1 MVDFNCCDH
10 ECVCQHNGH
19 LEAAQQYS
27 SILSKVMSKNANSEY
42 VSKEDKDKWNNKANQ
57 DVVDLIKMM
66 VEKHEEKLDEL
77 EEGLDK
83 KVKLI
88 LYDLGFGDNILA
100 KYATIEYVNEL
111 VAKIKNDTA
120 DLSKYA
126 LKTDLDTIKNDIQN
140 KINNLTTEIN
150 NIKVTG
156 GKDYSIESMEYKDNQ
171 LVLKQKNGGT
181 FTVSIASGN
190 VDTSK
195 FVTKEQLAAEL
206 TKYAEINKLKRIRV
220 KGNVHSLYGN
230 GTEIIDIPTGGG
242 GGGNDGKDGG
252 YYKQYF
258 KNNTSETVA
267 PEKPTDGSAPS
278 AESGWTE
285 NAVNRKSGEYT
296 WMIQVFVSGDGLYGH
311 YMTPI
316 CITGSKGDRGP
327 QGPQGPAGS
336 SGTGAD
342 TNDRD
347 FRYYRT
353 EKGHD
358 IEGIQKPDGDNY
370 YDWTD
375 NPQGVGVDKETG
387 VFYDNEWVCVRIKI
401 DGVWGEWIGPVL
413 WSHYGENGT
422 DGDGVEYIFT
432 KTSTGTPTDDPSSW
446 YNNEQSKANGKDDSG
461 SCSWEDNSESYYN
474 TKYFNQDEY
483 IKKNSG
489 WFDDPSNIE
498 DQHPGDKIWVSVRKK
513 RNDSNPTSSEKED
526 AYWHQYSQPKIWSYY
541 AKDGVV
547 DAVIIDVVGETRYV
561 YIDPVTKL
569 SKAYNANVT
578 VNMYNSGDTI
588 SKTLQFVSFKKS
600 DGTDMSSLQSSF
612 TFTNDAVAV
621 NFAENALNFENDA
634 YYTLTLVGTPQD
646 MTDQNRYAEISFY
659 GISNEGIQA
668 EPGKNAV
675 RLDLDNENESV
686 VCDKDGNV
694 IGNIKGT
701 SFHLYD
707 GNTEVNE
714 GAEYS
719 LTYSNLA
726 SQPTIDGNTIKNIVL
741 NSGVGQNALNA
752 SITVN
757 ATYNSADYYATYT
770 ISKVLPGNDGQS
782 AVVYRLEPSTN
793 AVKISSDGT
802 ISPNTVSCK
811 CYKQIGLNQAQE
823 ANNVSIFSKDNIND
837 QWAQLNGSIA
847 VTENM
852 YWIKFCAVEKNSN
865 PNDSGVILYD
875 QETIP
880 VVKDGEIGV
889 GIESVN
895 TYYGLSE
902 NMTERPA
909 EFNYDTL
916 SKAVI
921 ENNGSKYVWSA
932 DKVTYTKGDPQF
944 TGIYCIGKCSDLTS
958 VIEQYAT
965 SLSYD
970 RKPQEADWI
979 DTYPKVS
986 QKGIYIWSRDK
997 IVWKNGGISYSEP
1010 QLVGYIAKDGDSSG
1024 SVTVGLYTTASAISY
1039 QDGSFYPNEIG
1050 AIVRWGEGKTLTEYK
1065 PENPGGW
1072 QFQYKVD
1079 DADWTDMTTNTI
1091 QSQGENGI
1099 SFKAHKDDVNLQEYV
1114 PIIKSGI
1121 DGLNGVTYMIDVSGM
1136 TLSYGESHVTEGTY
1150 ETDAKFTVKLYKKEG
1165 NEDYVLQKTDDYE
1178 CTVSQDPSDQT
1189 TTPDV
1194 ATNSDNWYC
1203 KIATSEIASKSAT
1216 IKIIITTNP
1225 GGAFACSMVIPI
1237 SAAGKDGNA
1246 STGQT
1251 FKGSPLRI
1259 ADSWT
1264 SGKKYYDGKRDA
1276 ENGIFYQDVVLY
1288 NNMYYVCINTEAG
1301 ESNQWKTAPD
1311 TASYW
1316 KVFAVTENFVAD
1328 KIISNQAYIKELSSN
1343 EIVIFDGG
1351 TIVAG
1356 MTSSKTIDSKSDL
1369 NGNVTKKGDVR
1380 IWAGGMQKEGDL
1392 TSAPFTVTDAGV
1404 LKCQSAEGNSIT
1416 LQDGTIYFNING
1428 SVYHLGITNDKPDWI
1443 NSNAADSTETWYQ
1456 KIGSDTNLSFSQV
1469 GAFAIKDNKY
1479 YTDATMKTPVSGTY
1493 YKKVDNSTILYQ
1505 VGIYTFLTYGYLFGV
1520 EVYNKA
1526 SFTNGTK
1533 NMQGTVA
1540 TTGSVLVNTIPSQSP
1555 SGEIGGTLNV
1565 ITTNKSWAK
1574 ISKVD
1579 KPTGVFTYY
1588 IADTSGSSS
1597 DSIPYTRI
1605 KQDGVTFNYNTNNGI
1620 YVMSA
1625 SDTEIP
1631 NLSSML
1637 SSWRTN
1643 VGTGISDVVYEIR
1656 NNNLTGGFIS

>member
-10 ECVCQHNGH
+10 ECACQHNGH

-27 SILSKVMSKNANSEY
+27 SILSKVMSKNADSEY

-88 LYDLGFGDNILA
+88 LYDLGFGDNVLA

-150 NIKVTG
+150 NIKATG
-156 GKDYSIESMEYKDNQ
+156 GKDYSIESMEYKNNQ

-432 KTSTGTPTDDPSSW
+432 KTSTGTPISDPHGW

-483 IKKNSG
+483 IKKDSG

-513 RNDSNPTSSEKED
+513 RNDSNPTSSETED
-526 AYWHQYSQPKIWSYY
+526 AYWHQYSHPKIWSYY

-561 YIDPVTKL
+561 YIDPVTKK

-621 NFAENALNFENDA
+621 NFADDALDFTNDA
-634 YYTLTLVGTPQD
+634 YYTLTLTGTPSGSVS
-646 MTDQNRYAEISFY
+646 DQVRYAEISFY

-668 EPGKNAV
+668 EPGK
-675 RLDLDNENESV
+675 
-686 VCDKDGNV
+686 DG
-694 IGNIKGT
+694 
-701 SFHLYD
+701 
-707 GNTEVNE
+707 
-714 GAEYS
+714 
-719 LTYSNLA
+719 
-726 SQPTIDGNTIKNIVL
+726 
-741 NSGVGQNALNA
+741 
-752 SITVN
+752 
-757 ATYNSADYYATYT
+757 
-770 ISKVLPGNDGQS
+770 
-782 AVVYRLEPSTN
+782 
-793 AVKISSDGT
+793 
-802 ISPNTVSCK
+802 
-811 CYKQIGLNQAQE
+811 
-823 ANNVSIFSKDNIND
+823 
-837 QWAQLNGSIA
+837 
-847 VTENM
+847 VT
-852 YWIKFCAVEKNSN
+852 A
-865 PNDSGVILYD
+865 
-875 QETIP
+875 
-880 VVKDGEIGV
+880 
-889 GIESVN
+889 GI
-895 TYYGLSE
+895 
-902 NMTERPA
+902 
-909 EFNYDTL
+909 
-916 SKAVI
+916 
-921 ENNGSKYVWSA
+921 
-932 DKVTYTKGDPQF
+932 
-944 TGIYCIGKCSDLTS
+944 
-958 VIEQYAT
+958 
-965 SLSYD
+965 
-970 RKPQEADWI
+970 
-979 DTYPKVS
+979 
-986 QKGIYIWSRDK
+986 
-997 IVWKNGGISYSEP
+997 
-1010 QLVGYIAKDGDSSG
+1010 
-1024 SVTVGLYTTASAISY
+1024 YTTASSISY

-1065 PENPGGW
+1065 PENSGGW
-1072 QFQYKVD
+1072 QFKYKVD

-1165 NEDYVLQKTDDYE
+1165 NEDYVLQNTDGYE

-1194 ATNSDNWYC
+1194 TTNSDNWYC
-1203 KIATSEIASKSAT
+1203 KIATSEITSKSAT

-1225 GGAFACSMVIPI
+1225 GGAFVCSMVIPI
-1237 SAAGKDGNA
+1237 SAAGKDGEA
-1246 STGQT
+1246 ATGQPL
-1251 FKGSPLRI
+1251 KGSPLRI
-1259 ADSWT
+1259 RGTYDKNLAP
-1264 SGKKYYDGKRDA
+1264 YYDGKRDA
-1276 ENGIFYQDVVLY
+1276 EDGVFYQDIVLH
-1288 NNMYYVCINTEAG
+1288 NNMYYACINTQAG
-1301 ESNQWKTAPD
+1301 IDDNWQTDPGAGS
-1311 TASYW
+1311 SYW
-1316 KVFAVTENFVAD
+1316 QPFTINDNAFYNLLMANK
-1328 KIISNQAYIKELSSN
+1328 AYIKELSS
-1343 EIVIFDGG
+1343 EEVVIFDGE

-1356 MTSSKTIDSKSDL
+1356 ITSGKAVDEKSDL
-1369 NGNVTKKGDVR
+1369 YGKVNENGKGNVR
-1380 IWAGGMQKEGDL
+1380 IWAGEMQNAGDL

-1428 SVYHLGITNDKPDWI
+1428 SVYHLGITNGKPDWI
-1443 NSNAADSTETWYQ
+1443 NSNAADSTETWY
-1456 KIGSDTNLSFSQV
+1456 KKSGSDTNLSFSQV
-1469 GAFAIKDNKY
+1469 GTFAIKDNKY

-1493 YKKVDNSTILYQ
+1493 YKKVDNRTILYN
-1505 VGIYTFLTYGYLFGV
+1505 VGSYTYLTYGSTFGV

-1540 TTGSVLVNTIPSQSP
+1540 ITGSVSVETIPS
-1555 SGEIGGTLNV
+1555 ENGGTLNV
-1565 ITTNKSWAK
+1565 DTTNKSWAK

-1579 KPTGVFTYY
+1579 KPTGSFTYY
-1588 IADTSGSSS
+1588 IAGTSDSSS
-1597 DSIPYTRI
+1597 NSIPYTRI
-1605 KQDGVTFNYNTNNGI
+1605 KSDCVTFTYNTNNGI

-1631 NLSSML
+1631 NLASML

-1643 VGTGISDVVYEIR
+1643 AGTGSSDVVYEIR
-1656 NNNLTGGFIS
+1656 NNNLND

>member
-10 ECVCQHNGH
+10 ECACRHNGH

-27 SILSKVMSKNANSEY
+27 SILSKVMSKNADSEY
-42 VSKEDKDKWNNKANQ
+42 VSKEDKDNWNNKA
-57 DVVDLIKMM
+57 DKDLVDLIKMM

-88 LYDLGFGDNILA
+88 LYDLGFGDNVLA

-111 VAKIKNDTA
+111 VAKIKNDTP

-156 GKDYSIESMEYKDNQ
+156 GKDYSIESMEYKNNQ

-181 FTVSIASGN
+181 FTVSIVASGN

-220 KGNVHSLYGN
+220 KGNVYSLYGN

-242 GGGNDGKDGG
+242 GEGTEGKPGG

-258 KNNTSETVA
+258 KNNRSETVA

-316 CITGSKGDRGP
+316 CITGSKGDQGP

-353 EKGHD
+353 EKGHG
-358 IEGIQKPDGDNY
+358 IENIQKPNGDNY

-375 NPQGVGVDKETG
+375 NPQGVGYVHNDNGT
-387 VFYDNEWVCVRIKI
+387 VTFYDNEWVCVRIKTN
-401 DGVWGEWIGPVL
+401 GVWGEWIGPVL

-432 KTSTGTPTDDPSSW
+432 KTSTGAPISDPHGW

-513 RNDSNPTSSEKED
+513 RNDSNPTSSETED

-634 YYTLTLVGTPQD
+634 YYTLTLTGTPSGSVS
-646 MTDQNRYAEISFY
+646 DQIRYAEISFY

-686 VCDKDGNV
+686 VCDKNGNV

-714 GAEYS
+714 GAQYS

-741 NSGVGQNALNA
+741 NSGVGESALNA
-752 SITVN
+752 SITVK

-770 ISKVLPGNDGQS
+770 ISKALPGNDGEP

-823 ANNVSIFSKDNIND
+823 ADDVSIFSKNNIND
-837 QWAQLNGSIA
+837 QWAQLNGNI
-847 VTENM
+847 VITKNM
-852 YWIKFCAVEKNSN
+852 YWIKFCAVKKNSN
-865 PNDSGVILYD
+865 PNDSGVTLYD

-880 VVKDGEIGV
+880 VI
-889 GIESVN
+889 
-895 TYYGLSE
+895 
-902 NMTERPA
+902 
-909 EFNYDTL
+909 
-916 SKAVI
+916 
-921 ENNGSKYVWSA
+921 
-932 DKVTYTKGDPQF
+932 
-944 TGIYCIGKCSDLTS
+944 
-958 VIEQYAT
+958 
-965 SLSYD
+965 
-970 RKPQEADWI
+970 
-979 DTYPKVS
+979 
-986 QKGIYIWSRDK
+986 
-997 IVWKNGGISYSEP
+997 
-1010 QLVGYIAKDGDSSG
+1010 KDGDSSS

-1065 PENPGGW
+1065 PENSGGW

-1114 PIIKSGI
+1114 PIVKSGI
-1121 DGLNGVTYMIDVSGM
+1121 PGLSGVTYMIDVSGM
-1136 TLSYGESHVTEGTY
+1136 TLSYGESHVTEGKY

-1178 CTVSQDPSDQT
+1178 CTVSQNPSDQT

-1194 ATNSDNWYC
+1194 TTNSDNWYC
-1203 KIATSEIASKSAT
+1203 KIAASEISSKSAT

-1225 GGAFACSMVIPI
+1225 GGAFVCSMVIPI
-1237 SAAGKDGNA
+1237 SAAGKDGEA
-1246 STGQT
+1246 ATGQT

-1259 ADSWT
+1259 LDSWE

-1276 ENGIFYQDVVLY
+1276 ENGVFYQDVVLY
-1288 NNMYYVCINTEAG
+1288 NNMYYACINTEAG
-1301 ESNQWKTAPD
+1301 ESDQWKTQPS

-1328 KIISNQAYIKELSSN
+1328 KIIANQAYIKELSSN
-1343 EIVIFDGG
+1343 EVVIFDGEE
-1351 TIVAG
+1351 IVAG
-1356 MTSSKTIDSKSDL
+1356 MTSGRNLTNSELPSD
-1369 NGNVTKKGDVR
+1369 TKKGDVR

-1392 TSAPFTVTDAGV
+1392 TSAPFTITDAGV
-1404 LKCQSAEGNSIT
+1404 LKCQGTSGNSIT
-1416 LQDGTIYFNING
+1416 LRDGTIWFVVNG
-1428 SVYHLGITNDKPDWI
+1428 KTYHLGITNDKPDWI
-1443 NSNAADSTETWYQ
+1443 NSDAADSTETWYQ
-1456 KIGSDTNLSFSQV
+1456 KRGSDTNLSFSQV
-1469 GAFAIKDNKY
+1469 GEFAIKDNKY

-1540 TTGSVLVNTIPSQSP
+1540 ITGSVSVNTIPTQSP

-1579 KPTGVFTYY
+1579 KPTGSFTYY
-1588 IADTSGSSS
+1588 IAGTSGSSS
-1597 DSIPYTRI
+1597 NSITYTRI
-1605 KQDGVTFNYNTNNGI
+1605 EQDRVTFNHNTNNGI

-1631 NLSSML
+1631 NLSSTL
-1637 SSWRTN
+1637 SDWFIN
-1643 VGTGISDVVYEIR
+1643 HGTGSSDAVYEIR
-1656 NNNLTGGFIS
+1656 NKNLTEHFLP

>member
-10 ECVCQHNGH
+10 ECVCRHNGH

-27 SILSKVMSKNANSEY
+27 SILSKVMSKNADSEY

-88 LYDLGFGDNILA
+88 LYDLGFGDNVLA

-111 VAKIKNDTA
+111 VANIKNNTV

-150 NIKVTG
+150 NIKATG
-156 GKDYSIESMEYKDNQ
+156 SKDYSIESMEYKNNQ

-181 FTVSIASGN
+181 FTVSIVSAGN

-195 FVTKEQLAAEL
+195 FVTKEQLASEL

-230 GTEIIDIPTGGG
+230 GTEIIDIPTGSG

-370 YDWTD
+370 YGWTD

-401 DGVWGEWIGPVL
+401 DGVWEEWIGPVL

-432 KTSTGTPTDDPSSW
+432 KTSTVTPTEDPSSW

-483 IKKNSG
+483 IKKDSG

-513 RNDSNPTSSEKED
+513 RNDSDPTSSEKED

-561 YIDPVTKL
+561 YINPVTKL
-569 SKAYNANVT
+569 SKKYDASIT
-578 VNMYNSGDTI
+578 VNMFNSGDTI
-588 SKTLQFVSFKKS
+588 TKTLEFVSFKKS

-634 YYTLTLVGTPQD
+634 YYTLTLSGTPQD
-646 MTDQNRYAEISFY
+646 MTDQKRYAEISFY

-668 EPGKNAV
+668 EPG
-675 RLDLDNENESV
+675 EPGE
-686 VCDKDGNV
+686 
-694 IGNIKGT
+694 
-701 SFHLYD
+701 
-707 GNTEVNE
+707 
-714 GAEYS
+714 
-719 LTYSNLA
+719 
-726 SQPTIDGNTIKNIVL
+726 P
-741 NSGVGQNALNA
+741 GVTA
-752 SITVN
+752 
-757 ATYNSADYYATYT
+757 
-770 ISKVLPGNDGQS
+770 
-782 AVVYRLEPSTN
+782 
-793 AVKISSDGT
+793 
-802 ISPNTVSCK
+802 
-811 CYKQIGLNQAQE
+811 
-823 ANNVSIFSKDNIND
+823 
-837 QWAQLNGSIA
+837 
-847 VTENM
+847 
-852 YWIKFCAVEKNSN
+852 
-865 PNDSGVILYD
+865 
-875 QETIP
+875 
-880 VVKDGEIGV
+880 
-889 GIESVN
+889 GI
-895 TYYGLSE
+895 
-902 NMTERPA
+902 
-909 EFNYDTL
+909 
-916 SKAVI
+916 
-921 ENNGSKYVWSA
+921 
-932 DKVTYTKGDPQF
+932 
-944 TGIYCIGKCSDLTS
+944 
-958 VIEQYAT
+958 
-965 SLSYD
+965 
-970 RKPQEADWI
+970 
-979 DTYPKVS
+979 
-986 QKGIYIWSRDK
+986 
-997 IVWKNGGISYSEP
+997 
-1010 QLVGYIAKDGDSSG
+1010 
-1024 SVTVGLYTTASAISY
+1024 YTTASAISY

-1050 AIVRWGEGKTLTEYK
+1050 VSVRWGEGKTLTEYK
-1065 PENPGGW
+1065 PENSGGW

-1165 NEDYVLQKTDDYE
+1165 NEDYVLQETDGYE

-1194 ATNSDNWYC
+1194 TTNSDNWYC
-1203 KIATSEIASKSAT
+1203 KIATSEITSKSAT

-1225 GGAFACSMVIPI
+1225 GGAFVCSMVIPI
-1237 SAAGKDGNA
+1237 SAAGKDGEA
-1246 STGQT
+1246 ATGQPL
-1251 FKGSPLRI
+1251 KGSPLRI
-1259 ADSWT
+1259 RGTYDKNLAP
-1264 SGKKYYDGKRDA
+1264 YYDGNIDA
-1276 ENGIFYQDVVLY
+1276 ESGVFYQDIVLH
-1288 NNMYYVCINTEAG
+1288 NNMYYACINTQAG
-1301 ESNQWKTAPD
+1301 IDDNWQTDPGAGS
-1311 TASYW
+1311 SYW
-1316 KVFAVTENFVAD
+1316 QPFTINGNAFYDLLMANK
-1328 KIISNQAYIKELSSN
+1328 AYVKELSS
-1343 EIVIFDGG
+1343 EEVVIFDGG

-1356 MTSSKTIDSKSDL
+1356 MTSGKGTSGSDL
-1369 NGNVTKKGDVR
+1369 NGIVTNKGNVR
-1380 IWAGGMQKEGDL
+1380 IWAGGMQREGDL
-1392 TSAPFTVTDAGV
+1392 TSAPFTVTDTGV
-1404 LKCQSAEGNSIT
+1404 LTSGTTNKIVLDN
-1416 LQDGTIYFNING
+1416 GTIYFVING
-1428 SVYHLGITNDKPDWI
+1428 TTWHLGVTNGKPDWI
-1443 NSNAADSTETWYQ
+1443 NSDAADSTETWYR
-1456 KIGSDTNLSFSQV
+1456 KRESDTNVSFSQV
-1469 GAFAIKDNKY
+1469 GTFAIKDNKY
-1479 YTDATMKTPVSGTY
+1479 YTDATMKTPVNGTY
-1493 YKKVDNSTILYQ
+1493 YKKVDSSRILYQ
-1505 VGIYTFLTYGYLFGV
+1505 VGIYTLLTYGRLFGV

-1540 TTGSVLVNTIPSQSP
+1540 ITGAVSVQTIPS
-1555 SGEIGGTLNV
+1555 ENGGTLNV
-1565 ITTNKSWAK
+1565 VTTNKTWAK
-1574 ISKVD
+1574 ISRVD
-1579 KPTGVFTYY
+1579 KPTGSFTYY
-1588 IADTSGSSS
+1588 ITDTSGSPS

-1605 KQDGVTFNYNTNNGI
+1605 NTDNITFNYNTNNGI

-1625 SDTEIP
+1625 SDTESP
-1631 NLSSML
+1631 NLSSIL
-1637 SSWRTN
+1637 SGWRPN
-1643 VGTGISDVVYEIR
+1643 AGTGNPNVVYEII
-1656 NNNLTGGFIS
+1656 NNDLNDNFIL